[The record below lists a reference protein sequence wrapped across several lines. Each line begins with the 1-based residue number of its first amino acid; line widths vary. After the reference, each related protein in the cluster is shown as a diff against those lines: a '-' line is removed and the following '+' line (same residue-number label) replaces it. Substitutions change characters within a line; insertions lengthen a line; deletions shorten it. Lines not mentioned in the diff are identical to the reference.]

1 MWVEKHRPR
10 NPNTMIGNEEVRL
23 AFLKWLKNWGKKSKP
38 ALLLGPPGI
47 GKTTLVHAAA
57 ATLGYNVLEL
67 NASDVR
73 TKTKLE
79 ERLAPSMLHSSLIEE
94 KILIFLDEVD
104 GIYGRQD
111 KGGVEFVQDIVKI
124 SRHPIV
130 MAANVEDDKKIQKL
144 MKSAQVFKFQRLPPK
159 LIEMAIKNILHRE
172 GLSLDQETLEK
183 IVRSANGDIRAA
195 VNSAQVA
202 VGAGED
208 IEVVTD
214 SRDTS
219 ISVVEA
225 MKFFFNAASSREALM
240 AMRGCGA
247 QPRDKIRV
255 IFQSIMASGLQ
266 GEKLVKV
273 LDALSKADKIVEEI
287 GSTQNYRLLRY
298 FDVILA
304 TKVFEALKGSDVSY
318 REERL
323 PWPLQLRIWNEG
335 RQLKEI
341 SKRLAA
347 QHHTSAREAAFIY
360 LPYVAFLSKNSKSRE
375 DAVIKRLQL
384 DESLIK
390 VLRKEEQRVLQE
402 VSKR

>member
-23 AFLKWLKNWGKKSKP
+23 AFLKWLKNWGGKKSKP

-57 ATLGYNVLEL
+57 DTLGYSVLEL

-111 KGGVEFVQDIVKI
+111 KGGVEFVQDLVKI

-144 MKSAQVFKFQRLPPK
+144 VKSSQVFKFQRLPPK
-159 LIEMAIKNILHRE
+159 LIEMAVKNILHRE
-172 GLSLDQETLEK
+172 GLNLYQETLEK
-183 IVRSANGDIRAA
+183 IVRSAKGDIRAA

-208 IEVVTD
+208 VVTD
-214 SRDTS
+214 MRDTS
-219 ISVVEA
+219 IGVVDA
-225 MKFFFNAASSREALM
+225 LKLFFNASSSSEALM

-247 QPRDKIRV
+247 QPRDKIRA
-255 IFQSIMASGLQ
+255 IFQSIVASGLQ
-266 GEKLVKV
+266 GEKLVKA
-273 LDALSKADKIVEEI
+273 LDALSKADEIVEEI
-287 GSTQNYRLLRY
+287 GDTQNYRLLRY
-298 FDVILA
+298 FDTILA
-304 TKVFEALKGSDVSY
+304 TKVFEALKGSDVHY
-318 REERL
+318 KEESL
-323 PWPLQLRIWNEG
+323 PWPLQLRIWNDG
-335 RQLKEI
+335 RQLGEI
-341 SKRLAA
+341 SHRLAA
-347 QHHTSAREAAFIY
+347 QHHISTKEAAFIY
-360 LPYVAFLSKNSKSRE
+360 LPYVALLSKNSKSRE
-375 DAVIKRLQL
+375 ESVIARLRL
-384 DESLIK
+384 DESQVK
-390 VLRKEEQRVLQE
+390 VLRKEEQRVAQE

>member
-57 ATLGYNVLEL
+57 DTLGYSVLEL

-94 KILIFLDEVD
+94 KLLIFLDEVD

-111 KGGVEFVQDIVKI
+111 KGGVEFVQDLVKG

-144 MKSAQVFKFQRLPPK
+144 VKSAQVFKFQRLPPK
-159 LIEMAIKNILHRE
+159 LIEMAVKNILHRE
-172 GLSLDQETLEK
+172 GLSLDQKTLEK
-183 IVRSANGDIRAA
+183 IVRSAKGDIRAA

-208 IEVVTD
+208 VVTD
-214 SRDTS
+214 MRDTS
-219 ISVVEA
+219 IGVVDA
-225 MKFFFNAASSREALM
+225 LKLFFNASSSREALM

-247 QPRDKIRV
+247 QPRDKIRA

-266 GEKLVKV
+266 GEKLVKA
-273 LDALSKADKIVEEI
+273 LEALSKADEIVEEI
-287 GSTQNYRLLRY
+287 GETQNYRLLRY
-298 FDVILA
+298 FDTILA
-304 TKVFEALKGSDVSY
+304 TKVFEALKGSDVHY
-318 REERL
+318 KEESL
-323 PWPLQLRIWNEG
+323 PWPLQIRIWNEG
-335 RQLKEI
+335 KLLGEI
-341 SKRLAA
+341 SQRLAA
-347 QHHTSAREAAFIY
+347 QHHTSSKQAALIY
-360 LPYVAFLSKNSKSRE
+360 LPYVALLSKNSKSRE
-375 DAVIKRLQL
+375 DVVIARLRL
-384 DESLIK
+384 DESQVK
-390 VLRKEEQRVLQE
+390 VLRKEELRVSQE
-402 VSKR
+402 VYKR

>member
-38 ALLLGPPGI
+38 SLLLGPPGI

-57 ATLGYNVLEL
+57 DTLGYSVLEL

-111 KGGVEFVQDIVKI
+111 KGGVEFVQDLIKS

-130 MAANVEDDKKIQKL
+130 MAANVEEDKKIQKL
-144 MKSAQVFKFQRLPPK
+144 VKSAQVFRFQRLPPK
-159 LIEMAIKNILHRE
+159 LIEMAVKNVLHKE
-172 GLSLDQETLEK
+172 GLSLDQKTLEK
-183 IVRSANGDIRAA
+183 IVRSAKGDIRAA
-195 VNSAQVA
+195 VNSAQAA
-202 VGAGED
+202 VGAGE
-208 IEVVTD
+208 EVVPD
-214 SRDTS
+214 IRDTS

-225 MKFFFNAASSREALM
+225 LKLFFNASSSKEALM

-247 QPRDKIRV
+247 QPRDKIRA
-255 IFQSIMASGLQ
+255 IFQSIVASGLE
-266 GEKLVKV
+266 GEKLVKA
-273 LDALSKADKIVEEI
+273 LEALSKADELVEEI

-298 FDVILA
+298 LDTILA
-304 TKVFEALKGSDVSY
+304 TKVFEALKGSNVRY
-318 REERL
+318 REESL
-323 PWPLQLRIWNEG
+323 PWPLQLRIWNDG
-335 RQLKEI
+335 RQLGEI
-341 SKRLAA
+341 SRRLAA
-347 QHHTSAREAAFIY
+347 QHHISSRDAALIY
-360 LPYVAFLSKNSKSRE
+360 LPYVSFLSKNSKNIE
-375 DAVIKRLQL
+375 NAVVERLRL
-384 DESLIK
+384 DESQVK
-390 VLRKEEQRVLQE
+390 VLKKEQQRVSQE